1 MSAVRSSPVY
11 FDPDRLRSLGD
22 KLRDS
27 GISSEEIATSKSTA
41 RFVLHFR
48 CTRSKHKCH
57 LLGFT
62 VANTPRIALLAQGS
76 KKEIEFVFQ
85 IHDLLLSFGGISNDD
100 HRKAN
105 ES

>member
-1 MSAVRSSPVY
+1 MAVRSPPVY
-11 FDPDRLRSLGD
+11 FDPDGIDPIQSRLGSE
-22 KLRDS
+22 
-27 GISSEEIATSKSTA
+27 GITLEEIATPKSLP

-48 CTRSKHKCH
+48 CTRRKHKCH

-62 VANTPRIALLAQGS
+62 VANKPRIALLAQGS

-100 HRKAN
+100 HRKAD
-105 ES
+105 EG